1 MGWRGGLR
9 GQDLGFPSQGPSF
22 QAKDLIAAVVAF
34 QGDVRMNTE
43 KQLL

>member
-1 MGWRGGLR
+1 MDRRGGLT
-9 GQDLGFPSQGPSF
+9 GQDPGFPSQGPSF

-34 QGDVRMNTE
+34 HGDVSMNTE